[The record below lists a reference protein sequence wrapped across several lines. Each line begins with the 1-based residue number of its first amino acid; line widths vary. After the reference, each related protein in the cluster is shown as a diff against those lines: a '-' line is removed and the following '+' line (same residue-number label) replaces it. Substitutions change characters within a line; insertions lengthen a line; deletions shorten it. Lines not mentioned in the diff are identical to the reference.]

1 MSNVTVSLK
10 NSTKAAE
17 FRVFAQR
24 IMNWITDSL
33 IKIDGYLRQRPTAVL
48 LLILLLSSG
57 LRVGTLL
64 LRDVPAA
71 STRRQ
76 VMAEELLQSGQLV
89 YCGEYFPFCGPDNQL
104 TASVEPLPVLLFA
117 GLMRLSGPTTGA
129 VVAVVAQNVLGVLTA
144 VILYHILQHLF
155 HNPITSLIGTF
166 LWATYLPMITLTL
179 YLEAEIIFT
188 CCLLLAIWALL
199 HSLATNN
206 KLTWVA
212 VGLCWGLATLSRS
225 IVLYFPF
232 ILLCIALAHRPTIHR
247 HLVGITLAL
256 LAFALTLTPWVVR
269 NAQVFGVF
277 LPGNTLLGYNLY
289 RHNYFLGDEDF
300 LHYGYAKDAAPV
312 IDQLVASAPTLHG
325 DENEVSMDA
334 FYKQEAL
341 KIIKARPVR
350 YAFLS
355 LYRLGALWTDFEI
368 QQGQLFW
375 QLIALEN
382 IVLLLLAVATTVRY
396 VPTNPRTL
404 LPIVLLIAY
413 FAATHSLVNARMRY
427 IMPVLPLVMALASA
441 EMVHWLK
448 SIRQRWPQQQTLAK
462 DLL

>member
-1 MSNVTVSLK
+1 
-10 NSTKAAE
+10 
-17 FRVFAQR
+17 
-24 IMNWITDSL
+24 
-33 IKIDGYLRQRPTAVL
+33 
-48 LLILLLSSG
+48 
-57 LRVGTLL
+57 
-64 LRDVPAA
+64 
-71 STRRQ
+71 
-76 VMAEELLQSGQLV
+76 LV

-117 GLMRLSGPTTGA
+117 GFMWLFGPATGA

-155 HNPITSLIGTF
+155 HNPATSLIGTF

-232 ILLCIALAHRPTIHR
+232 ILLCIALAHRPTIRR
-247 HLVGITLAL
+247 HLVGIALAL

-289 RHNYFLGDEDF
+289 RHNYFLGDEAF

-312 IDQLVASAPTLHG
+312 ISHLVANAPALRG
-325 DENEVSMDA
+325 NENEVAMDA

-341 KIIKARPVR
+341 KIIKAHPVR
-350 YAFLS
+350 YGLLS

-375 QLIALEN
+375 QIIALEN
-382 IVLLLLAVATTVRY
+382 IALLLLAALTAFRHLRTS
-396 VPTNPRTL
+396 PRNL
-404 LPIVLLIAY
+404 IPIVLLIAY

-427 IMPVLPLVMALASA
+427 IMPILPLVMALAAA
-441 EMVHWLK
+441 EAVRWLK
-448 SIRQRWPQQQTLAK
+448 QIGQRLPRRQIAIK
-462 DLL
+462 NLL